1 MSLNLVKTV
10 SVKNKMIK
18 AHIIRTAEVDE
29 DLFASVVQY
38 LQQFNG
44 EVEFIAHQETFA
56 MSGKEDKEIRM
67 DDEDFDKAFPVMCDY
82 NLQMPSVSKS
92 FKKELDFPSV
102 GAYSWD
108 KFFALIDKFRKKK
121 KKDPRPVVS
130 ITDSRKTAS
139 DQVKS
144 DDHVFILTYQGNIEK
159 WFVGSERHNGRNHFI
174 HLLYWNHYLMSEP
187 IYPVAYH
194 VMSTVLRNQTF
205 GNFNEYMA
213 LFHEKAKGCMMD
225 LCLDKQDIIL
235 KMRTADICSVCME
248 AIQKKGV
255 NPALLRQALQVFDH
269 VRAQVLF
276 RERFVHVPIYSRLS
290 IDRQKGELVFSDMS
304 HLVVKLN
311 PLELTVYLFF
321 LRHEQGIILS
331 YLPDYYNELLEIYQS
346 LQPYLDQE
354 EWANRIGDLT
364 NPLSNSISEKISRIK
379 AKFKNMLGEE
389 IAAQYQIAGPNG
401 GLKKIAIGRELV
413 EIIA

>member
-1 MSLNLVKTV
+1 
-10 SVKNKMIK
+10 MIR

-38 LQQFNG
+38 LQQFKG

-56 MSGKEDKEIRM
+56 MPEKKDKVIKM
-67 DDEDFDKAFPVMCDY
+67 DDEDFDKAFPVMCEY
-82 NLQMPSVSKS
+82 NLQMPEASKS

-121 KKDPRPVVS
+121 KNALPS
-130 ITDSRKTAS
+130 DSRPS
-139 DQVKS
+139 DVRKSESYLVKPE
-144 DDHVFILTYQGNIEK
+144 DHVFILTYQGNIEK
-159 WFVGSERHNGRNHFI
+159 WFVGSEMHNGRNHFI

-194 VMSTVLRNQTF
+194 VMSTILRNQTF
-205 GNFNEYMA
+205 GHYNEYMS

-225 LCLDKQDIIL
+225 LCLDKHDIIL

-248 AIQKKGV
+248 AIQNKGV
-255 NPALLRQALQVFDH
+255 NQALLRQALQIFDH

-276 RERFVHVPIYSRLS
+276 RERFVHVPIFSSIR
-290 IDRQKGELVFSDMS
+290 IDRRNGELIFPEMS
-304 HLVVKLN
+304 NLVVKLN

-321 LRHEQGIILS
+321 IRHERGIILS
-331 YLPDYYNELLEIYQS
+331 YLPDYYDELLQIYQV
-346 LQPYLDQE
+346 LQPSLDRDE
-354 EWANRIGDLT
+354 AALRIADLT

-379 AKFKNMLGEE
+379 SKLKNMLGEE
-389 IAAQYQIAGPNG
+389 IAASYVIAGPNG
-401 GLKKIAIGRELV
+401 GLKKIGIARDLV
-413 EIIA
+413 EEII

>member
-1 MSLNLVKTV
+1 
-10 SVKNKMIK
+10 MIR

-38 LQQFNG
+38 LQQFKG

-56 MSGKEDKEIRM
+56 MPEKKDKVIKM
-67 DDEDFDKAFPVMCDY
+67 DDEDFDKAFPVMCEY
-82 NLQMPSVSKS
+82 NLQMPEASKS

-121 KKDPRPVVS
+121 KNALPS
-130 ITDSRKTAS
+130 DSRPS
-139 DQVKS
+139 DVRKSESYLVKPE
-144 DDHVFILTYQGNIEK
+144 DHVFILTYQGNIEK
-159 WFVGSERHNGRNHFI
+159 WFVGSEMHNGRNHFI

-194 VMSTVLRNQTF
+194 VMSTILRNQTF
-205 GNFNEYMA
+205 GHYNEYMS

-225 LCLDKQDIIL
+225 LCLDKHDIIL

-248 AIQKKGV
+248 AIQNKGV
-255 NPALLRQALQVFDH
+255 NQALLRQALQIFDH

-276 RERFVHVPIYSRLS
+276 RERFVHVPIFSSIR
-290 IDRQKGELVFSDMS
+290 IDRRNGELIFPEMS
-304 HLVVKLN
+304 NLVVKLN

-321 LRHEQGIILS
+321 IRHERGIILS
-331 YLPDYYNELLEIYQS
+331 YLPDYYDELLQIYQE
-346 LQPYLDQE
+346 LQPSLDRDE
-354 EWANRIGDLT
+354 AALRIADLT

-379 AKFKNMLGEE
+379 SKLKNMLGEE
-389 IAAQYQIAGPNG
+389 IAASYVIAGPNG
-401 GLKKIAIGRELV
+401 GLKKIGIARDLV
-413 EIIA
+413 EEII

>member
-1 MSLNLVKTV
+1 
-10 SVKNKMIK
+10 MIK

-38 LQQFNG
+38 LQQFKG

-56 MSGKEDKEIRM
+56 MPEKKDKVIKM
-67 DDEDFDKAFPVMCDY
+67 DDDDFDKAFPVMCEY
-82 NLQMPSVSKS
+82 NLQMPEASKS

-121 KKDPRPVVS
+121 KALSPHPMPSDV
-130 ITDSRKTAS
+130 RKRES
-139 DQVKS
+139 NEVKS
-144 DDHVFILTYQGNIEK
+144 EDHVFILTYQGNIEK
-159 WFVGSERHNGRNHFI
+159 WFVGSEMHNGRNHFI

-194 VMSTVLRNQTF
+194 VMSTILRNQTF
-205 GNFNEYMA
+205 GHYNEYMS

-248 AIQKKGV
+248 AIKKKGV
-255 NPALLRQALQVFDH
+255 NAALLRQALQIFDH

-276 RERFVHVPIYSRLS
+276 RERFVHVPIFSSIR
-290 IDRQKGELVFSDMS
+290 IDRRNGELIFPEMS
-304 HLVVKLN
+304 NLVVKLN

-321 LRHEQGIILS
+321 IRHERGIILS
-331 YLPDYYNELLEIYQS
+331 YLPDYYDELLQIYQV
-346 LQPYLDQE
+346 LQPSLDRDE
-354 EWANRIGDLT
+354 AALRIADLT

-379 AKFKNMLGEE
+379 SKLKNMLGEE
-389 IAAQYQIAGPNG
+389 IAASYVIAGPNG
-401 GLKKIAIGRELV
+401 GLKKIGIARDLV
-413 EIIA
+413 EEII

>member
-1 MSLNLVKTV
+1 
-10 SVKNKMIK
+10 MIR

-38 LQQFNG
+38 LQQFKG

-56 MSGKEDKEIRM
+56 MPEKKDKVIKM
-67 DDEDFDKAFPVMCDY
+67 DDEDFDKAFPVMCEY
-82 NLQMPSVSKS
+82 NLQMPEASKS

-121 KKDPRPVVS
+121 KNALPS
-130 ITDSRKTAS
+130 DSRPS
-139 DQVKS
+139 DVRKSESNQVKPE
-144 DDHVFILTYQGNIEK
+144 DHVFILTYQGNIEK
-159 WFVGSERHNGRNHFI
+159 WFVGSEMHNGRNHFI

-194 VMSTVLRNQTF
+194 VMSTILRNQTF
-205 GNFNEYMA
+205 GHYNEYMS

-225 LCLDKQDIIL
+225 LCLDKHDIIL

-248 AIQKKGV
+248 AIQRKGV
-255 NPALLRQALQVFDH
+255 NQALLRQALQIFDH

-276 RERFVHVPIYSRLS
+276 RERFVHVPIFSSIR
-290 IDRQKGELVFSDMS
+290 IDRRNGELIFPEMS
-304 HLVVKLN
+304 NLVVKLN

-321 LRHEQGIILS
+321 IRHERGIILS
-331 YLPDYYNELLEIYQS
+331 YLPDYYDELLQIYQV
-346 LQPYLDQE
+346 LQPSLDRDD
-354 EWANRIGDLT
+354 AALRIADLT

-379 AKFKNMLGEE
+379 SKLKNMLGEE
-389 IAAQYQIAGPNG
+389 IAASYVIAGPNG
-401 GLKKIAIGRELV
+401 GLKRIGIARDLV
-413 EIIA
+413 EEII